1 MITEESIHRFFK
13 IFFIVFS
20 LVIAFQVSISS
31 ITSKS
36 LKSNLL
42 LSDNIDKIC
51 EPVYSDPL
59 DALEEEDEDIY
70 ESLEDVIKDDERIAS
85 DHESS
90 EDEYDDLK
98 VETRCGH

>member
-1 MITEESIHRFFK
+1 MSKYFLSFF
-13 IFFIVFS
+13 F
-20 LVIAFQVSISS
+20 LVVAFQVSNPS

-42 LSDNIDKIC
+42 LNDNIDKIW

-98 VETRCGH
+98 IETRCGH